1 MTVEC
6 GQGHGPLK
14 LVKAGISKR
23 TNKPFKAFMACSN
36 YGCKETAPATD
47 FLEET
52 PKVAVNK
59 EPQEEVDSETK
70 KFEEEM
76 ENDYKSRIDR
86 DDAKDAEPR
95 PEVEDKPMTRL
106 DWDTKGFEKSWGV
119 YSSTARSEGMTP
131 NQAVQTMHLWDWLDS
146 MHGDAFGYKQWKASV
161 MRRLKLHND

>member
-1 MTVEC
+1 MEVRMSVDC
-6 GQGHGPLK
+6 PQGHGPLK

-52 PKVAVNK
+52 PEVAVNK

-70 KFEEEM
+70 KFEDEM
-76 ENDYKSRIDR
+76 EDDYKSRIDR
-86 DDAKDAEPR
+86 DDAKDAEPK

-106 DWDTKGFEKSWGV
+106 DWNAKEFIKGLGV
-119 YSSTARSEGMTP
+119 FSSAARSEGMGP
-131 NQAVQTMHLWDWLDS
+131 KAAFEEMSIWEWMDLAY
-146 MHGDAFGYKQWKASV
+146 GDLSGYAGWKEKAK
-161 MRRLKLHND
+161 RRIK